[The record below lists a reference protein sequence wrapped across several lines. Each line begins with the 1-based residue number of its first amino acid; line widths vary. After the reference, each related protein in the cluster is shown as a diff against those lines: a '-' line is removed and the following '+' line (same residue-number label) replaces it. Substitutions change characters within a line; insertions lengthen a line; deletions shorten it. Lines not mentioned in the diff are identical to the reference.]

1 MIKKLLQKIKFDIE
15 ISLEKGHGKII
26 GRYQTNPLKY
36 LLRECDKTS
45 REMQEGARERQNKT
59 NLKFFGS
66 YSLVYEENIMSRSVH
81 ETIRILDAR
90 TSEKEYHKEKLGY
103 KCQF

>member
-1 MIKKLLQKIKFDIE
+1 MFNNLSDKLDKAFHIL
-15 ISLEKGHGKII
+15 KGHGKIT
-26 GRYQTNPLKY
+26 GGYQTNPIKY

-66 YSLVYEENIMSRSVH
+66 YSLVYEENIISRSVQ
-81 ETIRILDAR
+81 ETIRILDVQKY
-90 TSEKEYHKEKLGY
+90 EEEYVI
-103 KCQF
+103 